1 MRGAKKGAGHNDMDP
16 LVSLCGERDIH
27 VPGVPGA
34 CWVDRSGAERTFFFP
49 TRLWSGRGSEGVPS
63 RVDKAICYG
72 KIL

>member
-34 CWVDRSGAERTFFFP
+34 CWVDRSGADLLFSDAA
-49 TRLWSGRGSEGVPS
+49 LVGSGFGRRSVSG
-63 RVDKAICYG
+63 
-72 KIL
+72 